1 MVRAR
6 YERPQLLPSFD
17 EMRRILRDLPGPDQE
32 AQTKVVQRQ
41 TELTK
46 PPGSLGRLEEIAEW
60 LAAWQGRA
68 SPRVERPRIAVFA
81 GTHGVAA
88 RGVSAYPPE
97 VTGQMVKNFLS
108 GGAAINQ
115 LAGSIDADL
124 RIYELDL
131 DHPTDDFT
139 KGPAMSEARAAN
151 AMAYGMMAAEPGID
165 VLCLGEMGIANT
177 TTAATLCAAL
187 FGGTGAD
194 WAGPGTGVQGK
205 ALAHKIAV
213 IDEALA
219 HHRALISQRDPL
231 ALLAAVGGEELAA
244 IAGAVLAARMGR
256 IPVLL
261 DGYACTAAAAV
272 LHADRPPRARPLPGG
287 ASLGRAR
294 PHAAAGGDRPAPA
307 ARLRHAPGRGLGG
320 GAGGAAPEGGRRLP
334 QRHGDL
340 RAGGRKLEE
349 CLDARFS
356 RLCRCS
362 PPPLPSP
369 IRRASPTA
377 PRRRASSR
385 RSRPSARRSPRR

>member
-1 MVRAR
+1 MNA
-6 YERPQLLPSFD
+6 PTPPSFD

-131 DHPTDDFT
+131 EHPTDDFT
-139 KGPAMSEARAAN
+139 KGVAMSEARTAN

-187 FGGTGAD
+187 FGGAGAD

-219 HHRALISQRDPL
+219 HHRALIAERDPL

-244 IAGAVLAARMGR
+244 IGGAVLAARMGR

-272 LHADRPPRARPLPGG
+272 LYAIDRHALEHCLVAHRSAEPGHTRLLEAIGQRPLLDFGMRLG
-287 ASLGRAR
+287 EAS
-294 PHAAAGGDRPAPA
+294 AAALAVPLLKA
-307 ARLRHAPGRGLGG
+307 AAACHNGMATFAQ
-320 GAGGAAPEGGRRLP
+320 AGV
-334 QRHGDL
+334 
-340 RAGGRKLEE
+340 
-349 CLDARFS
+349 
-356 RLCRCS
+356 
-362 PPPLPSP
+362 
-369 IRRASPTA
+369 
-377 PRRRASSR
+377 SSKN
-385 RSRPSARRSPRR
+385 A

>member
-1 MVRAR
+1 MNA
-6 YERPQLLPSFD
+6 PNPPSFD

-88 RGVSAYPPE
+88 RGVSAYPSE

-177 TTAATLCAAL
+177 TTAATLSAAL

-219 HHRALISQRDPL
+219 HHRALINQREPL

-272 LHADRPPRARPLPGG
+272 LHAIDRHALDHCLVAHRSAEPGHTRLLEAIGQRPLLDFGMR
-287 ASLGRAR
+287 LGEGS
-294 PHAAAGGDRPAPA
+294 AAALAVPLLKA
-307 ARLRHAPGRGLGG
+307 A
-320 GAGGAAPEGGRRLP
+320 AA
-334 QRHGDL
+334 
-340 RAGGRKLEE
+340 
-349 CLDARFS
+349 C
-356 RLCRCS
+356 
-362 PPPLPSP
+362 
-369 IRRASPTA
+369 
-377 PRRRASSR
+377 
-385 RSRPSARRSPRR
+385 

>member
-1 MVRAR
+1 MATT
-6 YERPQLLPSFD
+6 FD
-17 EMRRILRDLPGPDQE
+17 EMRRILRDLPGPDLEATTEVVRRE
-32 AQTKVVQRQ
+32 AQ
-41 TELTK
+41 LTK
-46 PPGSLGRLEEIAEW
+46 PAGALGRLEEIAEW

-97 VTGQMVKNFLS
+97 VTAQMVKNFLD
-108 GGAAINQ
+108 GVAAINQ
-115 LAGSIDADL
+115 LAQTIDADL

-131 DHPTDDFT
+131 AHPTHDLSR
-139 KGPAMSEARAAN
+139 GAAMSEERAAN

-177 TTAATLCAAL
+177 TAAATLCAAL

-205 ALAHKIAV
+205 TFAHKVSV

-219 HHRALISQRDPL
+219 HHHALIAERDPL

-244 IAGAVLAARMGR
+244 IAGAVVAARMGR

-272 LHADRPPRARPLPGG
+272 LHAVDRRALDHCLVAHRSAEPG
-287 ASLGRAR
+287 
-294 PHAAAGGDRPAPA
+294 H
-307 ARLRHAPGRGLGG
+307 ARLLDRLGQAPLLDFGMRLGEG
-320 GAGGAAPEGGRRLP
+320 SGAALAVGIVKAAVACHNGMATFAE
-334 QRHGDL
+334 
-340 RAGGRKLEE
+340 AGVAGKEE
-349 CLDARFS
+349 
-356 RLCRCS
+356 
-362 PPPLPSP
+362 
-369 IRRASPTA
+369 
-377 PRRRASSR
+377 
-385 RSRPSARRSPRR
+385 

>member
-1 MVRAR
+1 MNA
-6 YERPQLLPSFD
+6 PNPPSFD

-88 RGVSAYPPE
+88 RGVSAYPSE

-177 TTAATLCAAL
+177 TTAATLSAAL

-205 ALAHKIAV
+205 VLAHKIVV

-219 HHRALISQRDPL
+219 HHRALINQRDPV

-272 LHADRPPRARPLPGG
+272 LHAIDRHALDHCLVAHRSAEPGHTRLLEAIGQQPLLDFGMRLG
-287 ASLGRAR
+287 EAS
-294 PHAAAGGDRPAPA
+294 AAALAVPLLKA
-307 ARLRHAPGRGLGG
+307 AAACHNGMATFAQ
-320 GAGGAAPEGGRRLP
+320 AGV
-334 QRHGDL
+334 
-340 RAGGRKLEE
+340 
-349 CLDARFS
+349 
-356 RLCRCS
+356 
-362 PPPLPSP
+362 
-369 IRRASPTA
+369 
-377 PRRRASSR
+377 SSKN
-385 RSRPSARRSPRR
+385 A

>member
-1 MVRAR
+1 
-6 YERPQLLPSFD
+6 
-17 EMRRILRDLPGPDQE
+17 MRRILRDLPGPDQE

-46 PPGSLGRLEEIAEW
+46 PPGSLGRLEEMAEW

-68 SPRVERPRIAVFA
+68 SPRIERPRIAVFA

-115 LAGSIDADL
+115 LAASIDADL

-131 DHPTDDFT
+131 DHPTKDFT
-139 KGPAMSEARAAN
+139 KGAAMSEARTAN

-177 TTAATLCAAL
+177 TTAAVLCAAL
-187 FGGTGAD
+187 FGGTGVD

-205 ALAHKIAV
+205 TLAHKIAV

-219 HHRALISQRDPL
+219 HHRALIEQRDPL
-231 ALLAAVGGEELAA
+231 ALLAAVGGEEFAA

-261 DGYACTAAAAV
+261 DGYACTAAASV
-272 LHADRPPRARPLPGG
+272 LHAIDRRALDHCLVAHRSAEPGHTLLLETIGQRPLLDFGMRLG
-287 ASLGRAR
+287 EAS
-294 PHAAAGGDRPAPA
+294 AAALAVPLLKA
-307 ARLRHAPGRGLGG
+307 AAACHNGMATFAQ
-320 GAGGAAPEGGRRLP
+320 AGV
-334 QRHGDL
+334 
-340 RAGGRKLEE
+340 
-349 CLDARFS
+349 
-356 RLCRCS
+356 
-362 PPPLPSP
+362 
-369 IRRASPTA
+369 
-377 PRRRASSR
+377 SSKN
-385 RSRPSARRSPRR
+385 A

>member
-1 MVRAR
+1 MNTPA
-6 YERPQLLPSFD
+6 PTFD
-17 EMRRILRDLPGPDQE
+17 EIRRILRDLPGPDLE
-32 AQTKVVQRQ
+32 ARTAVVARQ
-41 TELTK
+41 TQLTK

-68 SPRVERPRIAVFA
+68 QPRLERPLVAVFA

-97 VTGQMVKNFLS
+97 VTQQMVKNFQT

-115 LAGSIDADL
+115 LASAIDADL

-131 DHPTDDFT
+131 EHPTNDFT
-139 KGPAMSEARAAN
+139 QEPAMDEARAAR

-205 ALAHKIAV
+205 ALTHKIAV

-219 HHRALISQRDPL
+219 HHRALIGQRDPL
-231 ALLAAVGGEELAA
+231 ALLAAVGGEEFAA

-272 LHADRPPRARPLPGG
+272 LHAIDRHALDHCLVAHRSAEPGHTRLLEAIRQRPLLDFGMRLG
-287 ASLGRAR
+287 EAS
-294 PHAAAGGDRPAPA
+294 AAALAVPLLKA
-307 ARLRHAPGRGLGG
+307 AAACHNGMATFAQ
-320 GAGGAAPEGGRRLP
+320 AGV
-334 QRHGDL
+334 
-340 RAGGRKLEE
+340 
-349 CLDARFS
+349 
-356 RLCRCS
+356 
-362 PPPLPSP
+362 
-369 IRRASPTA
+369 
-377 PRRRASSR
+377 SSKN
-385 RSRPSARRSPRR
+385 A

>member
-1 MVRAR
+1 MNA
-6 YERPQLLPSFD
+6 PNPPSFD

-88 RGVSAYPPE
+88 RGVSAYPSE

-139 KGPAMSEARAAN
+139 RGPAMSEARAAN

-177 TTAATLCAAL
+177 TTAATLSAAL

-194 WAGPGTGVQGK
+194 WAGPGTGVHGK

-219 HHRALISQRDPL
+219 HHRALIDQRDPL

-272 LHADRPPRARPLPGG
+272 LHAIDRHALDHCLVAHRSAEPGHTRLLEAIGQRPLLDFGMR
-287 ASLGRAR
+287 LGEGS
-294 PHAAAGGDRPAPA
+294 AAALAVPLLKA
-307 ARLRHAPGRGLGG
+307 AAACHNGMATFAQ
-320 GAGGAAPEGGRRLP
+320 AGV
-334 QRHGDL
+334 
-340 RAGGRKLEE
+340 
-349 CLDARFS
+349 
-356 RLCRCS
+356 
-362 PPPLPSP
+362 
-369 IRRASPTA
+369 
-377 PRRRASSR
+377 SSKN
-385 RSRPSARRSPRR
+385 A

>member
-1 MVRAR
+1 MNA
-6 YERPQLLPSFD
+6 PNPPSFD
-17 EMRRILRDLPGPDQE
+17 EMRRVLRELPGPDQE

-88 RGVSAYPPE
+88 RGVSAYPSE

-131 DHPTDDFT
+131 DHPTADFT
-139 KGPAMSEARAAN
+139 EGPAMSEARAAN

-177 TTAATLCAAL
+177 TTAATLSAAL

-194 WAGPGTGVQGK
+194 WAGPGTGVHGK

-219 HHRALISQRDPL
+219 YHRALIEQRDPL

-272 LHADRPPRARPLPGG
+272 LHAIDRHALDHCLVAHRSAEPGHTRLLEAIGQRPLLDFGMRLG
-287 ASLGRAR
+287 EAS
-294 PHAAAGGDRPAPA
+294 AAALAVPLLKA
-307 ARLRHAPGRGLGG
+307 AAACHNGMATFAQ
-320 GAGGAAPEGGRRLP
+320 AGV
-334 QRHGDL
+334 
-340 RAGGRKLEE
+340 
-349 CLDARFS
+349 
-356 RLCRCS
+356 
-362 PPPLPSP
+362 
-369 IRRASPTA
+369 
-377 PRRRASSR
+377 SSKN
-385 RSRPSARRSPRR
+385 A

>member
-1 MVRAR
+1 MNA
-6 YERPQLLPSFD
+6 PNPPSFD

-115 LAGSIDADL
+115 IAGSIDADL

-139 KGPAMSEARAAN
+139 KGPAMSETRTAN

-219 HHRALISQRDPL
+219 HHRALIGQRDPL
-231 ALLAAVGGEELAA
+231 ALLAAVGGEEFAA

-272 LHADRPPRARPLPGG
+272 LHAVDRHALDHCLVAHRSAEPGHTRLLETIGQRPLLDFDMRLGE
-287 ASLGRAR
+287 AS
-294 PHAAAGGDRPAPA
+294 AAALAVPLLKA
-307 ARLRHAPGRGLGG
+307 AAACHNGMATFAQ
-320 GAGGAAPEGGRRLP
+320 AGV
-334 QRHGDL
+334 
-340 RAGGRKLEE
+340 
-349 CLDARFS
+349 
-356 RLCRCS
+356 
-362 PPPLPSP
+362 
-369 IRRASPTA
+369 
-377 PRRRASSR
+377 SSK
-385 RSRPSARRSPRR
+385 SSS

>member
-1 MVRAR
+1 MNAPTPTF
-6 YERPQLLPSFD
+6 E

-68 SPRVERPRIAVFA
+68 SPRIERPRIAVFA

-97 VTGQMVKNFLS
+97 VTGQMVKNFLN

-131 DHPTDDFT
+131 DHPTGDFS
-139 KGPAMSEARAAN
+139 KGPAMSEARTAN

-187 FGGTGAD
+187 FGGTGAE

-213 IDEALA
+213 IDEALS
-219 HHRALISQRDPL
+219 HHRGLIEQRDPL
-231 ALLAAVGGEELAA
+231 ALLAAVGGEEFAA

-272 LHADRPPRARPLPGG
+272 LHAIDRHALDHCLVAHRSAEPGHTRLLAAIGQRPLLDFGMRLG
-287 ASLGRAR
+287 EAS
-294 PHAAAGGDRPAPA
+294 AAALAVPLLKA
-307 ARLRHAPGRGLGG
+307 AAACHNGMATFAE
-320 GAGGAAPEGGRRLP
+320 AGV
-334 QRHGDL
+334 
-340 RAGGRKLEE
+340 
-349 CLDARFS
+349 
-356 RLCRCS
+356 
-362 PPPLPSP
+362 
-369 IRRASPTA
+369 
-377 PRRRASSR
+377 SSK
-385 RSRPSARRSPRR
+385 A